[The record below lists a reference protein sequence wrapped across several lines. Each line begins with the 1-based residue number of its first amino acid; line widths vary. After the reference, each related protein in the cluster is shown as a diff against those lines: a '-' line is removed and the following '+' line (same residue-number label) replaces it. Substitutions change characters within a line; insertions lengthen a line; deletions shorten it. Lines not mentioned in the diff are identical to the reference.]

1 MKGQMT
7 RLAIFFICI
16 IVFEVLDWV
25 FDVKSDFIK
34 EKRLPIVWKYDF
46 GKRFLQYVMRFTF
59 R

>member
-25 FDVKSDFIK
+25 FDVKSDSTKTAVIAFFITWSATLESK
-34 EKRLPIVWKYDF
+34 GVTK
-46 GKRFLQYVMRFTF
+46 
-59 R
+59 